1 MSFKKFQAGGSF
13 IDEDE
18 LFSDDAP
25 LEGAPKA
32 GEGDAPGTVAG
43 EYQEPEPAP
52 EPEAPEAPEQ
62 PLGEVPD
69 NDLDPDIDLD
79 PDVDPDAPEDP
90 PAEVQLTGIESFLSG
105 YGINGGMIEYEDG
118 TSARFTDLGAEE
130 QEEVLNSLVKTA
142 TPSVEEKYNLDT
154 DEIDLINAFR
164 ESGLNDVGEYLNN
177 IVDSRVSSYLTQRDA
192 ETLDFGSIENDDL
205 YILHL
210 KDKKP
215 DMSNEEIA
223 SELNKAKELVTYDDT
238 VGTIRDSYILKQRA
252 VNSGKQNEEMQAF
265 NAEVEMQREE
275 VVSQVEDITDIAGA
289 QLTDD
294 IKEYLLHD
302 IVELNDNND
311 PILMEKIFSDPE
323 TMFKANWFLNY
334 GEDYISNLN
343 EYWKKQVSLAHKKG
357 YNQSINGMPENP
369 TIIGAD
375 TRTQKGTVVD
385 KGGRPQTFG
394 QTVTEEDLFDD

>member
-1 MSFKKFQAGGSF
+1 MSFKKFQGGGF

-25 LEGAPKA
+25 LEGAPEA

-43 EYQEPEPAP
+43 EYADPPESDPDPDPIDDPIADPEPPPPGDAFD
-52 EPEAPEAPEQ
+52 A
-62 PLGEVPD
+62 
-69 NDLDPDIDLD
+69 DLDTEGEP
-79 PDVDPDAPEDP
+79 DP
-90 PAEVQLTGIESFLSG
+90 PADVELTGIESFLSG

-118 TSARFTDLGAEE
+118 TSARFTDLGAAE
-130 QEEVLNSLVKTA
+130 QEEVLNSLVTAA
-142 TPSVEEKYNLDT
+142 TPSIEEKYNLDT
-154 DEIDLINAFR
+154 DEIDLINSFR

-177 IVDSRVSSYLTQRDA
+177 IVDSRVNSYLTQRDA

-223 SELNKAKELVTYDDT
+223 NELNKAKELLTYDDT
-238 VGTIRDSYILKQRA
+238 IGSIRDSYVLKQRA
-252 VNSGKQNEEMQAF
+252 VNESKYNNEVHAF

-275 VVSQVEDITDIAGA
+275 VVSQVQDITDIAGA

-311 PILMEKIFSDPE
+311 PILMEKIFSDPQN
-323 TMFKANWFLNY
+323 MFKANWFLNY
-334 GEDYISNLN
+334 GEDYISSLN
-343 EYWKKQVSLAHKKG
+343 DYWKKQVSLAHKKG
-357 YNQSINGMPENP
+357 YSQSINGMPENP

-375 TRTQKGTVVD
+375 TRTQGGKGAKTGAQV
-385 KGGRPQTFG
+385 RTFG
-394 QTVTEEDLFDD
+394 ETVTEEDLFED

>member
-25 LEGAPKA
+25 LEGAPEA
-32 GEGDAPGTVAG
+32 GEGDTPGTVAG
-43 EYQEPEPAP
+43 EYQEPVN
-52 EPEAPEAPEQ
+52 EPEVPAEVPEQ
-62 PLGEVPD
+62 PLGIDPD
-69 NDLDPDIDLD
+69 DTIDPDLDP
-79 PDVDPDAPEDP
+79 EEE
-90 PAEVQLTGIESFLSG
+90 PAEPGPEEPAAEVELTGIESFLSG

-118 TSARFTDLGAEE
+118 TSAKFSDLGASE

-154 DEIDLINAFR
+154 DEIDLVNSFR
-164 ESGLNDVGEYLNN
+164 ESGLSDVGEYLNN
-177 IVDSRVSSYLTQRDA
+177 IVDSRVNSYLAQRDS
-192 ETLDFGSIENDDL
+192 ESLDFKAIENDDL

-210 KDKKP
+210 KDRKP

-223 SELNKAKELVTYDDT
+223 EELNKAKELITYNDT
-238 VGTIRDSYILKQRA
+238 VGTIRDSYVLKQDAANTNRKTIEDQEFA
-252 VNSGKQNEEMQAF
+252 Y
-265 NAEVEMQREE
+265 EVEAQREE
-275 VVSQVEDITDIAGA
+275 VVAQVEDINDIAGA
-289 QLTDD
+289 QLTDE

-311 PILMEKIFSDPE
+311 PILMEKIFSDPGN
-323 TMFKANWFLNY
+323 MFKANWFLNY

-343 EYWKKQVSLAHKKG
+343 DYWKKQVSLAHKKG

-375 TRTQKGTVVD
+375 TRTQKGKKT
-385 KGGRPQTFG
+385 GTSQIRSFG
-394 QTVTEEDLFDD
+394 ETVTEEDLFDD